1 MRDLNIRWLGKL
13 PYSEAYDLQLGLHR
27 SASPE
32 DSKDDYLLLLEHNN
46 VITSGRSSKENN
58 LLVSKGQLHELGI
71 EYFETD
77 RGGDI
82 TYHGDGQ
89 LIGYP
94 IIRLSDPKKV
104 IPFVRNLENVIIDSL
119 RKFKIDSFTKE
130 DDTGVWTAKGKIAS
144 VGIKVSKWTTYHG
157 FSLNIFDS
165 LDGYQL
171 INPCGNQS
179 EQITSIHQFNPDI
192 SFEEVASEI
201 SDNFVKIFGYANT
214 NRQFSQFTP
223 RQLKRTK
230 EFNIDQMVKDGV
242 FKINQNKI
250 PVTVRGVLPSEP
262 KRPEWMKVKANLGS
276 DYVSLKNLLSEKK
289 LNTVCEE
296 ASCPNIYECW
306 SMGTATF
313 MIMGDVCT
321 RACGFCDVKTG
332 RPGELDLGEPLR
344 VAESV
349 QAMNLTHAVI
359 TSVNR
364 DDLEDGGSMF
374 FADTIRAVKDKNSHC
389 DVEVLVPDFKGLR
402 SAIQNIIDASPEVFN
417 HNLETV
423 PRLQREIRTAA
434 SYGRSLSL
442 LEYVKKQGFMG
453 KTKNAVIE
461 FQKESDLLAD
471 GIVGNKT
478 KEAMRAYTGCR
489 STNVCNAR
497 DNTGAKLD
505 SVADI
510 QTYLSNNGFN
520 PGIIDGE
527 MGSYTKEA
535 IKAFQRKVGLI
546 PDGVAG
552 NRTKSAMRA
561 YTGC

>member
-1 MRDLNIRWLGKL
+1 MVTGIRLRDLNIRWLGKL

-27 SASPE
+27 SVSQE

-192 SFEEVASEI
+192 SFEEVANEV
-201 SDNFVKIFGYANT
+201 SDNFAKVFGYANT
-214 NRQFSQFTP
+214 DRQFSQFTP

-453 KTKNAVIE
+453 KTKTG
-461 FQKESDLLAD
+461 L
-471 GIVGNKT
+471 IVGMGET
-478 KEAMRAYTGCR
+478 KEEVISVLKDLSKIEVDIVTIGQYLRPTAKHRPIDRYATIEEFEDYKIIGESYGIPHVESGPLVR
-489 STNVCNAR
+489 SSYH
-497 DNTGAKLD
+497 AKD
-505 SVADI
+505 SFA
-510 QTYLSNNGFN
+510 
-520 PGIIDGE
+520 
-527 MGSYTKEA
+527 
-535 IKAFQRKVGLI
+535 
-546 PDGVAG
+546 
-552 NRTKSAMRA
+552 SA
-561 YTGC
+561 

>member
-1 MRDLNIRWLGKL
+1 LRDLNIRWLSKL

-27 SASPE
+27 SVSQE

-130 DDTGVWTAKGKIAS
+130 DDTGVWTTKGKIAS
-144 VGIKVSKWTTYHG
+144 IGIKVSKWTTYHG

-201 SDNFVKIFGYANT
+201 SDNFAKVFGYANT
-214 NRQFSQFTP
+214 DRQFSQFTP

-453 KTKNAVIE
+453 KTKTG
-461 FQKESDLLAD
+461 L
-471 GIVGNKT
+471 IVGMGET
-478 KEAMRAYTGCR
+478 KEEVISVLKDLSKIEVDIVTIGQYLRPTAKHRPIDRYATIEEFEDYKIIGESYGIPHVESGPLVR
-489 STNVCNAR
+489 SSYH
-497 DNTGAKLD
+497 AKD
-505 SVADI
+505 SFA
-510 QTYLSNNGFN
+510 
-520 PGIIDGE
+520 
-527 MGSYTKEA
+527 
-535 IKAFQRKVGLI
+535 
-546 PDGVAG
+546 
-552 NRTKSAMRA
+552 SA
-561 YTGC
+561 

>member
-1 MRDLNIRWLGKL
+1 VRNLNVRWLGKL

-27 SASPE
+27 SVSQEP
-32 DSKDDYLLLLEHNN
+32 SIDDYLLLLEHNK

-58 LLVSKGQLHELGI
+58 LLVTINQLNELGI

-104 IPFVRNLENVIIDSL
+104 IPFVRDLENVIIDTL
-119 RKFKIDSFTKE
+119 RKFNIDSFTKE
-130 DDTGVWTAKGKIAS
+130 DDTGVWTSKGKIAS

-165 LDGYQL
+165 LDGYDL
-171 INPCGNQS
+171 INPCGNQL
-179 EQITSIHQFNPDI
+179 EKMTSIHQFNSDI
-192 SFEEVASEI
+192 SFEEVAITI
-201 SDNFVKIFGYANT
+201 SDNFSKIFGYSDVDK
-214 NRQFSQFTP
+214 QFSQFTP

-230 EFNIDQMVKDGV
+230 EFNIDQMVKNGV

-250 PVTVRGVLPSEP
+250 PVTIKGVLPSEP
-262 KRPEWMKVKANLGS
+262 KRPEWMKVKANLGT
-276 DYVSLKNLLSEKK
+276 DYVALKNLLSDKK

-332 RPGELDLGEPLR
+332 KPGELDLGEPLR

-364 DDLEDGGSMF
+364 DDLADGGSMF
-374 FADTIRAVKDKNSHC
+374 FADTIRAVKEKNNRC

-453 KTKNAVIE
+453 KTKTG
-461 FQKESDLLAD
+461 L
-471 GIVGNKT
+471 IVGMGES
-478 KEAMRAYTGCR
+478 KEEVISVLKDLSKIEIDIVTIGQYLRPTAKHRPIDRYATLEEFEDYKIIGESFGIPHVESGPLVR
-489 STNVCNAR
+489 SSYH
-497 DNTGAKLD
+497 AKD
-505 SVADI
+505 SFA
-510 QTYLSNNGFN
+510 
-520 PGIIDGE
+520 
-527 MGSYTKEA
+527 
-535 IKAFQRKVGLI
+535 
-546 PDGVAG
+546 
-552 NRTKSAMRA
+552 SA
-561 YTGC
+561 

>member
-1 MRDLNIRWLGKL
+1 LVTGIRLKDLNIRWLGKL

-27 SASPE
+27 SVSQV

-58 LLVSKGQLHELGI
+58 LLVSKTQLNELGI

-104 IPFVRNLENVIIDSL
+104 IPFVRNIENIIIDSL

-130 DDTGVWTAKGKIAS
+130 NDTGVWTAKGKIAS
-144 VGIKVSKWTTYHG
+144 IGIKVSKWATYHG

-179 EQITSIHQFNPDI
+179 GQITSIHQFNPNI

-201 SDNFVKIFGYANT
+201 SDNFAKVFEYKMVDK
-214 NRQFSQFTP
+214 QFSQFTP

-262 KRPEWMKVKANLGS
+262 TRPEWMKVKANLGS

-349 QAMNLTHAVI
+349 QAMNLSHAVI

-374 FADTIRAVKDKNSHC
+374 FADTIRAVKEKNSNC

-402 SAIQNIIDASPEVFN
+402 TAIQNIIDASPEVFN

-453 KTKNAVIE
+453 KTKTG
-461 FQKESDLLAD
+461 L
-471 GIVGNKT
+471 IVGMGET
-478 KEAMRAYTGCR
+478 KEEVISVLKDLSKIEVDIVTIGQYLRPTAKHRPIDRYATIEEFEDYKVIGESYGIPHVESGPLVR
-489 STNVCNAR
+489 SSYH
-497 DNTGAKLD
+497 AKD
-505 SVADI
+505 SFA
-510 QTYLSNNGFN
+510 
-520 PGIIDGE
+520 
-527 MGSYTKEA
+527 
-535 IKAFQRKVGLI
+535 
-546 PDGVAG
+546 
-552 NRTKSAMRA
+552 SA
-561 YTGC
+561 

>member
-1 MRDLNIRWLGKL
+1 MRNLNVRWLGKL

-27 SASPE
+27 SVSQEP
-32 DSKDDYLLLLEHNN
+32 SIDDYLLLLEHNK

-58 LLVSKGQLHELGI
+58 LLVTINQLNELGI

-104 IPFVRNLENVIIDSL
+104 IPFVRDLENVIIDTL
-119 RKFKIDSFTKE
+119 RKFNIDSFTKE
-130 DDTGVWTAKGKIAS
+130 DDTGVWTSKGKIAS

-165 LDGYQL
+165 LDGYDL
-171 INPCGNQS
+171 INPCGNQL
-179 EQITSIHQFNPDI
+179 EKMTSIHQFNSDI
-192 SFEEVASEI
+192 SFEEVAITI
-201 SDNFVKIFGYANT
+201 SDNFSKIFGYSDVDK
-214 NRQFSQFTP
+214 QFSQFTP

-230 EFNIDQMVKDGV
+230 EFNIDQMVKNGV

-250 PVTVRGVLPSEP
+250 PVTIKGVLPSEP
-262 KRPEWMKVKANLGS
+262 KRPEWMKVKANLGT
-276 DYVSLKNLLSEKK
+276 DYVALKNLLSDKK

-332 RPGELDLGEPLR
+332 KPGELDLGEPLR

-364 DDLEDGGSMF
+364 DDLADGGSMF
-374 FADTIRAVKDKNSHC
+374 FADTIRAVKERNNRC

-453 KTKNAVIE
+453 KTKTG
-461 FQKESDLLAD
+461 L
-471 GIVGNKT
+471 IVGMGES
-478 KEAMRAYTGCR
+478 KEEVISVLKDLSKIEIDIVTIGQYLRPTAKHRPIDRYATLEEFEDYKIIGESFGIPHVESGPLVR
-489 STNVCNAR
+489 SSYH
-497 DNTGAKLD
+497 AKD
-505 SVADI
+505 SFA
-510 QTYLSNNGFN
+510 
-520 PGIIDGE
+520 
-527 MGSYTKEA
+527 
-535 IKAFQRKVGLI
+535 
-546 PDGVAG
+546 
-552 NRTKSAMRA
+552 SA
-561 YTGC
+561 

>member
-1 MRDLNIRWLGKL
+1 MRNLNVRWLGKL

-27 SASPE
+27 SVSQEP
-32 DSKDDYLLLLEHNN
+32 SIDDYLLLLEHNK

-58 LLVSKGQLHELGI
+58 LLVSINQLNELGI

-104 IPFVRNLENVIIDSL
+104 IPFVRDLENVIIDTL
-119 RKFKIDSFTKE
+119 GKFNIDSFTKE
-130 DDTGVWTAKGKIAS
+130 DDTGVWTSKGKIAS

-165 LDGYQL
+165 LDGYDL
-171 INPCGNQS
+171 INPCGNQL
-179 EQITSIHQFNPDI
+179 EKMTSIHQFNSDI
-192 SFEEVASEI
+192 SFEEVAITI
-201 SDNFVKIFGYANT
+201 SDNFSKIFGYSDVDK
-214 NRQFSQFTP
+214 QFSQFTP

-230 EFNIDQMVKDGV
+230 EFNIDQMVKNGV

-250 PVTVRGVLPSEP
+250 PVTIKGVLPSEP
-262 KRPEWMKVKANLGS
+262 KRPEWMKVKANLGT
-276 DYVSLKNLLSEKK
+276 DYVALKNLLSDKK

-332 RPGELDLGEPLR
+332 KPGELDLGEPLR

-364 DDLEDGGSMF
+364 DDLADGGSMF
-374 FADTIRAVKDKNSHC
+374 FADTIRAVKERNNRC

-453 KTKNAVIE
+453 KTKTG
-461 FQKESDLLAD
+461 L
-471 GIVGNKT
+471 IVGMGES
-478 KEAMRAYTGCR
+478 KEEVISVLKDLSKIEIDIVTIGQYLRPTAKHRPIDRYATLEEFEDYKIIGESFGIPHVESGPLVR
-489 STNVCNAR
+489 SSYH
-497 DNTGAKLD
+497 AKD
-505 SVADI
+505 SFA
-510 QTYLSNNGFN
+510 
-520 PGIIDGE
+520 
-527 MGSYTKEA
+527 
-535 IKAFQRKVGLI
+535 
-546 PDGVAG
+546 
-552 NRTKSAMRA
+552 SA
-561 YTGC
+561 

>member
-1 MRDLNIRWLGKL
+1 LRDLNIRWLGKL

-27 SASPE
+27 SVSQE

-201 SDNFVKIFGYANT
+201 SDNFVKVFGYANT
-214 NRQFSQFTP
+214 DRQFSQFTP

-332 RPGELDLGEPLR
+332 KPGELDLGEPLR

-453 KTKNAVIE
+453 KTKTG
-461 FQKESDLLAD
+461 L
-471 GIVGNKT
+471 IVGMGET
-478 KEAMRAYTGCR
+478 KEEVISVLKDLSKIEVDIVTIGQYLRPTAKHRPIDRYATIEEFEDYKIIGESYGIPHVESGPLVR
-489 STNVCNAR
+489 SSYH
-497 DNTGAKLD
+497 AKD
-505 SVADI
+505 SFA
-510 QTYLSNNGFN
+510 
-520 PGIIDGE
+520 
-527 MGSYTKEA
+527 
-535 IKAFQRKVGLI
+535 
-546 PDGVAG
+546 
-552 NRTKSAMRA
+552 SA
-561 YTGC
+561 

>member
-1 MRDLNIRWLGKL
+1 MRNLNVRWLGKL

-27 SASPE
+27 SVSQEP
-32 DSKDDYLLLLEHNN
+32 SIDDYLLLLEHNK

-58 LLVSKGQLHELGI
+58 LLVTINQLNELGI

-104 IPFVRNLENVIIDSL
+104 IPFVRDLENVIIDTL
-119 RKFKIDSFTKE
+119 GKFNIDSFTKE
-130 DDTGVWTAKGKIAS
+130 DDTGVWTSKGKIAS

-165 LDGYQL
+165 LDGYDL
-171 INPCGNQS
+171 INPCGNQL
-179 EQITSIHQFNPDI
+179 EKMTSIHQFNSDI
-192 SFEEVASEI
+192 SFEEVAITI
-201 SDNFVKIFGYANT
+201 SDNFSKIFGYSDVDK
-214 NRQFSQFTP
+214 QFSQFTP

-230 EFNIDQMVKDGV
+230 EFNIDQMVKNGV

-250 PVTVRGVLPSEP
+250 PVTIKGVLPSEP
-262 KRPEWMKVKANLGS
+262 KRPEWMKVKANLGT
-276 DYVSLKNLLSEKK
+276 DYVALKNLLSDKK

-332 RPGELDLGEPLR
+332 KPGELDLGEPLR

-364 DDLEDGGSMF
+364 DDLADGGSMF
-374 FADTIRAVKDKNSHC
+374 FADTIRAVKERNNRC

-453 KTKNAVIE
+453 KTKTG
-461 FQKESDLLAD
+461 L
-471 GIVGNKT
+471 IVGMGES
-478 KEAMRAYTGCR
+478 KEEVISVLKDLSKIEIDIVTIGQYLRPTAKHRPIDRYATLEEFDDYKIIGESFGIPHVESGPLVR
-489 STNVCNAR
+489 SSYH
-497 DNTGAKLD
+497 AKD
-505 SVADI
+505 SFA
-510 QTYLSNNGFN
+510 
-520 PGIIDGE
+520 
-527 MGSYTKEA
+527 
-535 IKAFQRKVGLI
+535 
-546 PDGVAG
+546 
-552 NRTKSAMRA
+552 SA
-561 YTGC
+561 

>member
-27 SASPE
+27 SVLQE

-58 LLVSKGQLHELGI
+58 LLVSKAQLHELGI

-144 VGIKVSKWTTYHG
+144 IGIKVSKWTTYHG

-192 SFEEVASEI
+192 SFEEVANEI
-201 SDNFVKIFGYANT
+201 SGNFTKIFDYANT
-214 NRQFSQFTP
+214 DRQFSQFTP

-453 KTKNAVIE
+453 KTKTG
-461 FQKESDLLAD
+461 L
-471 GIVGNKT
+471 IVGMGET
-478 KEAMRAYTGCR
+478 KEEVISVLKDLSKIEVDIVTIGQYLRPTAKHRPIDRYATIEEFEDYKIIGESYGIPHVESGPLVR
-489 STNVCNAR
+489 SSYH
-497 DNTGAKLD
+497 AKD
-505 SVADI
+505 SFA
-510 QTYLSNNGFN
+510 
-520 PGIIDGE
+520 
-527 MGSYTKEA
+527 
-535 IKAFQRKVGLI
+535 
-546 PDGVAG
+546 
-552 NRTKSAMRA
+552 SA
-561 YTGC
+561 

>member
-1 MRDLNIRWLGKL
+1 MRKLNVRWLGKL

-27 SASPE
+27 SVSQEP
-32 DSKDDYLLLLEHNN
+32 SIDDYLLLLEHNK

-58 LLVSKGQLHELGI
+58 LLVTINQLNELGI

-104 IPFVRNLENVIIDSL
+104 IPFVRDLENVIIDTL
-119 RKFKIDSFTKE
+119 GKFNIDSFTKE
-130 DDTGVWTAKGKIAS
+130 DDTGVWTSKGKIAS

-165 LDGYQL
+165 LDGYDL
-171 INPCGNQS
+171 INPCGNQL
-179 EQITSIHQFNPDI
+179 EKMTSIHQFNSDI
-192 SFEEVASEI
+192 SFEEVAITI
-201 SDNFVKIFGYANT
+201 SDNFSKIFGYSDVDK
-214 NRQFSQFTP
+214 QFSQFTP

-230 EFNIDQMVKDGV
+230 EFNIDQMVKNGV

-250 PVTVRGVLPSEP
+250 PVTIKGVLPSEP
-262 KRPEWMKVKANLGS
+262 KRPEWMKVKANLGT
-276 DYVSLKNLLSEKK
+276 DYVALKNLLSDKK

-332 RPGELDLGEPLR
+332 KPGELDLGEPLR

-364 DDLEDGGSMF
+364 DDLADGGSMF
-374 FADTIRAVKDKNSHC
+374 FADTIRAVKERNNRC

-453 KTKNAVIE
+453 KTKTG
-461 FQKESDLLAD
+461 L
-471 GIVGNKT
+471 IVGMGES
-478 KEAMRAYTGCR
+478 KEEVISVLKDLSKIEIDIVTIGQYLRPTAKHRPIDRYATLEEFEDYKIIGESFGIPHVESGPLVR
-489 STNVCNAR
+489 SSYH
-497 DNTGAKLD
+497 AKD
-505 SVADI
+505 SFA
-510 QTYLSNNGFN
+510 
-520 PGIIDGE
+520 
-527 MGSYTKEA
+527 
-535 IKAFQRKVGLI
+535 
-546 PDGVAG
+546 
-552 NRTKSAMRA
+552 SA
-561 YTGC
+561 